1 MDRRLVAWI
10 VVVAGA
16 VLLVLSVLADSIGLG
31 GEDGF
36 GWKQTTGV
44 VVGAV
49 VLVGGL
55 AWMYVPQR
63 GEVEPGAEE

>member
-1 MDRRLVAWI
+1 MDRRLMAWI
-10 VVVAGA
+10 VVALGA
-16 VLLVLSVLADSIGLG
+16 VLLAVSALADSIGVG
-31 GEDGF
+31 GDDGF

-49 VLVGGL
+49 VLVAGL
-55 AWMYVPQR
+55 AWMYVPRR